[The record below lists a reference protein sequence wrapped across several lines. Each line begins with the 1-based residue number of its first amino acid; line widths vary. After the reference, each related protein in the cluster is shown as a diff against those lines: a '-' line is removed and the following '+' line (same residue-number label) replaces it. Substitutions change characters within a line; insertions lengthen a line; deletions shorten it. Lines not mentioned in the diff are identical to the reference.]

1 MSDKKDEIGKAW
13 DEASCIH
20 GEMECIAG
28 YLREAYEAT
37 DDDERASAIE
47 SALEE
52 LDKSVQG
59 LRWLR
64 EALLKAR

>member
-1 MSDKKDEIGKAW
+1 MSDKKAAIGEAW
-13 DEASCIH
+13 DQASCIH
-20 GEMECIAG
+20 GEMEDIAG

-37 DDDERASAIE
+37 DDDERDSAIE
-47 SALEE
+47 SALDE
-52 LDKSVQG
+52 LDKSAQG